1 MIPMHILS
9 FSCKIIIIGH
19 SGPLIVC
26 RSRERL
32 NDVNFLR
39 IRKSANDYRMYHARY
54 LCHRN
59 SCFVVS
65 LSVCYTHDVATS
77 SAVAERPR
85 DAPCQLKSDKL
96 HFKSPAKMND
106 LQGHSRSLMF
116 MSFNRSHTIFLSV
129 FHCNYISVF
138 CVN

>member
-1 MIPMHILS
+1 MHILS

-26 RSRERL
+26 RSREWL

-39 IRKSANDYRMYHARY
+39 IRKSANDYRMFHARY

-96 HFKSPAKMND
+96 HFKSPATNKRP
-106 LQGHSRSLMF
+106 SRSF
-116 MSFNRSHTIFLSV
+116 KVTYVCHSIGHIRFFYQSFIVTIYVCIL
-129 FHCNYISVF
+129 C
-138 CVN
+138 